1 MDKRKAIILLTA
13 LFIDVIGPRTAML
26 TVLITVIVIDY
37 LTGVLRAIYERR
49 LDSRV
54 GARGIIKKISYLA
67 AVALAHQI
75 DLWLG
80 TGDALRSLSISL
92 FIANEAWSNVEN
104 IAVMGIVFP
113 QPVLAKIKEM
123 MGKAQL
129 EKNEEK

>member
-1 MDKRKAIILLTA
+1 MDRRKAVILLTG
-13 LFIDVIGPRTAML
+13 LFINAIGPRTAML
-26 TVLITVIVIDY
+26 TVLMTVIVIDY
-37 LTGVLRAIYERR
+37 ITGVLRAIYERR
-49 LDSRV
+49 LCSKV